1 METEPPP
8 SRPATALREGVV
20 AILPLMIGVIP
31 FGFAFGVAAAGSG
44 IDVKLAWSTSPIIF
58 AGAAQLATVQ
68 LLSSDTSLL
77 VVAATGLMI
86 NLRHVMYSA
95 VLASDFRRF
104 PRPWRVGLP
113 YLLTDQTFAMA
124 ATRFEHSEDPSYK
137 RWYYLGVGMTLW
149 VWWQAT
155 TALGIVLGA
164 GIPSDWNLDFAIP
177 AVFLALLV
185 LSVKSRPGLVA
196 AAAAATVATLGHGMP
211 YGLGLVTGIGFGI
224 AAGVFAERWWRG

>member
-1 METEPPP
+1 METEP
-8 SRPATALREGVV
+8 SSLPAAALRQGVV

-31 FGFAFGVAAAGSG
+31 FGFAFGVAAAASG

-68 LLSSDTSLL
+68 LLSSGTSLV
-77 VVAATGLMI
+77 VVAATALMI

-95 VLASDFRRF
+95 VLASDFRGF
-104 PRPWRVGLP
+104 PRIWRLTLP
-113 YLLTDQTFAMA
+113 YLLTDQTFAMT
-124 ATRFEHSEDPSYK
+124 ATRFESEPRPEFK
-137 RWYYLGVGMTLW
+137 RWYYVGVGTTLW

-164 GIPSDWNLDFAIP
+164 RIPDDWNLDFAIP

-185 LSVKSRPGLVA
+185 VSVKSRPGVVA
-196 AAAAATVATLGHGMP
+196 AAAAATVAVLGHRMP
-211 YGLGLVTGIGFGI
+211 YGLGLATGIVCGI
-224 AAGVFAERWWRG
+224 AAGVAAERWWPA